1 VHTVI
6 AERRVSAVRPMPP
19 RVTPSRLIRA
29 IRSNENMMRT
39 AAANLSVP
47 GRVRLELLTAANR
60 LVRLLQQAVRKPE
73 RIP

>member
-1 VHTVI
+1 
-6 AERRVSAVRPMPP
+6 
-19 RVTPSRLIRA
+19 
-29 IRSNENMMRT
+29 MRT

-47 GRVRLELLTAANR
+47 GRVRFELLTAANR